1 MGACTPWL
9 EGSDLQAASHAR
21 VENATTSPGLGLQVC
36 KVDETAVLAS
46 HRAVLVQLAVPPAA
60 SSGTPGEIRTAS
72 VLQRL
77 GFCVHQLSR
86 KRCVTCNRPRS
97 TAFMYTALV
106 PRSVLLQKCA
116 AYIKGLNAF
125 GFQITFGPCSLKS
138 KVSSRTKLPL
148 GVKHVCFVLF
158 NFCLRFCLAF
168 VVHLAPARSD
178 CLYLCSMA
186 KETGLVGQ
194 GHTCANKDIALP
206 ECFRASNWNK
216 GWVGEIFSDIVK
228 ETAVNVVA
236 LTAANFSASS
246 AHVSTDDF
254 SRCIWEVKEGKVDVC
269 VGEIW
274 ETESR
279 RRFTSFSSA
288 LDVDVFKIVTKTST
302 RPFRAVQLL
311 NFSKPFEWQLWLVT
325 CTMVVFGGIRRRLAF
340 SLQS

>member
-1 MGACTPWL
+1 MCGLNQRLDCVGLADHIRAMFF
-9 EGSDLQAASHAR
+9 EKQGVVQNEAAS
-21 VENATTSPGLGLQVC
+21 
-36 KVDETAVLAS
+36 
-46 HRAVLVQLAVPPAA
+46 
-60 SSGTPGEIRTAS
+60 
-72 VLQRL
+72 
-77 GFCVHQLSR
+77 
-86 KRCVTCNRPRS
+86 RCEAC
-97 TAFMYTALV
+97 
-106 PRSVLLQKCA
+106 
-116 AYIKGLNAF
+116 
-125 GFQITFGPCSLKS
+125 
-138 KVSSRTKLPL
+138 
-148 GVKHVCFVLF
+148 VCFVLF
-158 NFCLRFCLAF
+158 FSACSSAWNLVA
-168 VVHLAPARSD
+168 HLVPAPSD
-178 CLYLCSMA
+178 RLHLCRMA

-269 VGEIW
+269 VGDIW
-274 ETESR
+274 ETEPR

-325 CTMVVFGGIRRRLAF
+325 CTMVVFGGICRRLAF
-340 SLQS
+340 SLPSQSSCTKACVHTRVLICVDRYVMKMGGILKGCCWASSMKAPWPQSTGWVFVRHFSNTTSCAYF